1 MPAVAL
7 ASVLGPIAARMAGA
21 TEASTLATL
30 VMATALTT
38 LFIGAAALALGTF
51 KLGRFIRSAPFPVI
65 GGFLAGSGWLILY
78 GGLDLIAG
86 RNVLLDPLGA
96 VSDPAFLPKI
106 AFTSVFIIAVVGLG
120 RVTRVRLAVPATVV
134 AAVILFDAAMRLAG
148 ISADALRQAGWL
160 MQLPQKGMLWHRAS
174 PAGNAVQR
182 HLLHR
187 ERTRRG
193 GDDNRQAEQRRG
205 RPHRQRLAYSR
216 EVPRGHGCHAFRAL
230 G

>member
-1 MPAVAL
+1 MDFWPA
-7 ASVLGPIAARMAGA
+7 
-21 TEASTLATL
+21 
-30 VMATALTT
+30 
-38 LFIGAAALALGTF
+38 
-51 KLGRFIRSAPFPVI
+51 PV
-65 GGFLAGSGWLILY
+65 GWILY

-96 VSDPAFLPKI
+96 VSDAVFLPKS

-193 GDDNRQAEQRRG
+193 GDDNRRNNGEAG
-205 RPHRQRLAYSR
+205 RTANGSATAMAQHRFGWRPSAR
-216 EVPRGHGCHAFRAL
+216 ERSSAR
-230 G
+230 